1 MLASLADGVTLT
13 PFQHWII
20 LLYMPASRA
29 PGSWVLFMQS
39 RAHSAAP
46 NGQGAPA
53 RSAEARPA
61 DTSGASI
68 REASVLVCDALK
80 ALGVHCVT
88 PESLRLAK
96 VEDSAACAPR

>member
-1 MLASLADGVTLT
+1 MLASLMADAVPTADVLSC
-13 PFQHWII
+13 FR
-20 LLYMPASRA
+20 LPASRA
-29 PGSWVLFMQS
+29 PPGPGSFFMQS
-39 RAHSAAP
+39 QAHSAAP

-61 DTSGASI
+61 GTSGASI

>member
-1 MLASLADGVTLT
+1 MLSSLIADAVPTANIVV
-13 PFQHWII
+13 FDC
-20 LLYMPASRA
+20 LLPALLRV
-29 PGSWVLFMQS
+29 GSFFMQS

-61 DTSGASI
+61 GTSGASI

>member
-1 MLASLADGVTLT
+1 MLASLIADGVTLT

-20 LLYMPASRA
+20 LYACFPRSWT
-29 PGSWVLFMQS
+29 WVLFMQS

-53 RSAEARPA
+53 RSAEARSA
-61 DTSGASI
+61 GTSGASI

>member
-1 MLASLADGVTLT
+1 MLASPIADAVPTADCCCFRL
-13 PFQHWII
+13 
-20 LLYMPASRA
+20 PASRA
-29 PGSWVLFMQS
+29 PASFMQS
-39 RAHSAAP
+39 RAHSTAP

-53 RSAEARPA
+53 RSAEARSA
-61 DTSGASI
+61 GTSGASI

-96 VEDSAACAPR
+96 VEDSSACAPR

>member
-1 MLASLADGVTLT
+1 MQAAGV
-13 PFQHWII
+13 
-20 LLYMPASRA
+20 
-29 PGSWVLFMQS
+29 S
-39 RAHSAAP
+39 RAHSTAP

-61 DTSGASI
+61 GTSGASI

>member
-1 MLASLADGVTLT
+1 MLSSLIADAVPTADMVVV
-13 PFQHWII
+13 FDC
-20 LLYMPASRA
+20 LLPALSF
-29 PGSWVLFMQS
+29 FMEG
-39 RAHSAAP
+39 HSAAP

-53 RSAEARPA
+53 RSAQARSA
-61 DTSGASI
+61 GTSGASI

>member
-1 MLASLADGVTLT
+1 MFSAA
-13 PFQHWII
+13 
-20 LLYMPASRA
+20 LLGSRA
-29 PGSWVLFMQS
+29 AGKMQAAGVS
-39 RAHSAAP
+39 RAHSTAP

-61 DTSGASI
+61 GTSGASI